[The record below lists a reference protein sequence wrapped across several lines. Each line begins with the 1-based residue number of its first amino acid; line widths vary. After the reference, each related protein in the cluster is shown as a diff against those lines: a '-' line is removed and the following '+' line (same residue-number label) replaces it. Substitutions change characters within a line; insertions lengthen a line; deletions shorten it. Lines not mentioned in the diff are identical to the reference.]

1 MMGRL
6 PHLTGFA
13 LCLALLCAQAQ
24 AADVVCASQSAGYR
38 FCRAD
43 TSRGVALIEQ
53 LSPFACNKDNTWG
66 FDKGGIWVSNG
77 CAARFGLG
85 PSRQSDEL
93 EAKAQGTGA
102 EALAR
107 DMTSGG
113 RAMRRAAQAQKATAE
128 TNADQAGAN
137 APVSRAANP
146 AALGQASRLV
156 CESKQYRLQRC
167 PVPVRSHVQ
176 LNRKLGRAE
185 CRFNATWGYDYGE
198 IWVTDG
204 CRAEFL
210 VY

>member
-6 PHLTGFA
+6 PHSTGLA
-13 LCLALLCAQAQ
+13 LCLALLCAPAQ

-53 LSPFACNKDNTWG
+53 LSAFACNKDNTWG

-77 CAARFGLG
+77 CAARFRLG
-85 PSRQSDEL
+85 PDQESDGL
-93 EAKAQGTGA
+93 DAKAQGSGA

-107 DMTSGG
+107 DITSSG
-113 RAMRRAAQAQKATAE
+113 RALRRKQAPASASREAPGAVAAAE
-128 TNADQAGAN
+128 
-137 APVSRAANP
+137 APSARAANP
-146 AALGQASRLV
+146 AALGQPTTLV
-156 CESKQYRLQRC
+156 CESKQYKLQKC
-167 PVPVRSHVQ
+167 PVPVRAHVQ
-176 LNRKLGRAE
+176 LNRKLGRAD
-185 CRFNATWGYDYGE
+185 CRFNSSWGYNYGE